1 MACWR
6 PAVRIRYPPRG
17 VSSVGRAPESHSG
30 GQRFESATLH
40 AGEVPEWSNGHDWKS
55 CGPPKAGS
63 GVRIPPSPP
72 LRRVANGLH
81 KADRL
86 GCVPRCV
93 RRLCHQ
99 KAETL
104 VRGTSLNSRSASQAL
119 FPQGGVEPEGGL
131 LPHSASRQGQR
142 PPLIR
147 AKDKQI
153 MLLKENLLTG
163 HLDCPKKAPER
174 KSHVA

>member
-104 VRGTSLNSRSASQAL
+104 VSGHVPKFPLGIPDPFPAGCCRTRGGAPDSLSKQVGTAPTPHTGERQADNAL
-119 FPQGGVEPEGGL
+119 EREPDN
-131 LPHSASRQGQR
+131 R
-142 PPLIR
+142 PPGL
-147 AKDKQI
+147 
-153 MLLKENLLTG
+153 
-163 HLDCPKKAPER
+163 PE
-174 KSHVA
+174 KGA